1 MMIDLQKCLLTL
13 SSANCTLSEATL
25 YPQSKT
31 RLDQSR
37 ECIHM
42 SDLGLSYCNMILIP
56 LVNTDIDISRS
67 FSSLVKVMNQTCVY
81 ALFTTQ

>member
-13 SSANCTLSEATL
+13 SSPNCTLSEATL
-25 YPQSKT
+25 YPQSQT

-37 ECIHM
+37 

-81 ALFTTQ
+81 ALFIKQ